1 MTRPFEVIENPR
13 LLTRQDAA
21 QLADHIV
28 DAAIKTLQ
36 RDRKSP
42 VRTYFAWALVL
53 ADLRNEITEKI
64 AGAIVG
70 RADHDDIVT
79 ALLAALE
86 GDAP

>member
-1 MTRPFEVIENPR
+1 
-13 LLTRQDAA
+13 
-21 QLADHIV
+21 
-28 DAAIKTLQ
+28 
-36 RDRKSP
+36 
-42 VRTYFAWALVL
+42 VL